1 MKRCLPEL
9 AAGRK
14 GLHMTIRTKIVATIG
29 PASNSPEMLQKLV
42 SAGMNVARL
51 NFSHGN
57 YETHSE
63 AIRHIRSISRV
74 LNRPVGI
81 LLDLQG
87 PKIRVGKL
95 ENGEPVRLKRNARF
109 SITSA
114 SMAGTAEMV
123 STTYQNLPS
132 DVQAGDTILLDDGLI
147 RLQVES
153 KTPETVNCKV
163 INGGMLKENKGINL
177 PGVKVSAP
185 SLTEKDVRD
194 VNFGIKNRVDFFA
207 LSFVRTADDLVT
219 IKSIMKKQGVA
230 IPVIA
235 KIEKPEAVANLDA
248 ILDIADGIMVARG
261 DLGVEM
267 QPELVPIIQK
277 QTIFATVRKNKPVIT
292 ATQMLESMTVNP
304 IPTRAEASDVANAIF
319 DGTDAVMLSGET
331 ASGRYPVRAV
341 RMMDKIAQA
350 AESSPFLKVNVL
362 HDSDPVDPVTHAVA
376 RNAVNILQEVD
387 ARCIIAFS
395 VSGST
400 SKQISK
406 QRPSK
411 PVYAFTSRMDT
422 YNRLSL
428 LWGITP
434 MFIADIENA
443 ARLVESSER
452 LLMGKNCVQQ
462 GDLVVLVIGMGLK
475 SGSTNI
481 IKLHRVGHKD

>member
-1 MKRCLPEL
+1 
-9 AAGRK
+9 
-14 GLHMTIRTKIVATIG
+14 MTIRTKIVATIG
-29 PASNSPEMLQKLV
+29 PASNSPEMLHKLV

-57 YETHSE
+57 YEAHSE

-95 ENGEPVRLKRNARF
+95 VNGEPVRLKRNARF
-109 SITSA
+109 SITS
-114 SMAGTAEMV
+114 SPVSGTAEMV
-123 STTYQNLPS
+123 STTYRNLPS
-132 DVQAGDTILLDDGLI
+132 DVHSGDTILLDDGLI

-153 KTPETVNCKV
+153 KTRDTVTCKV

-194 VNFGIKNRVDFFA
+194 VNFGIKNGVDFFA
-207 LSFVRTADDLVT
+207 LSFVRTADDLAT

-331 ASGRYPVRAV
+331 ASGRYPVKAV

-350 AESSPFLKVNVL
+350 AEGSPFLKVNVL

-452 LLMGKNCVQQ
+452 LLMGKNCVRQD
-462 GDLVVLVIGMGLK
+462 DLVVLVIGMGLK

-481 IKLHRVGHKD
+481 IKLHRVGHED

>member
-1 MKRCLPEL
+1 
-9 AAGRK
+9 
-14 GLHMTIRTKIVATIG
+14 MTIRTKIVATIG
-29 PASNSPEMLQKLV
+29 PASNSLEILKKLAA
-42 SAGMNVARL
+42 AGMNVARL
-51 NFSHGN
+51 NCSHGN
-57 YETHSE
+57 YETHSD
-63 AIRHIRSISRV
+63 AIRNIRSVSRT

-95 ENGEPVRLKRNARF
+95 ENGEPVRLTRGAGF
-109 SITSA
+109 AITTA
-114 SMAGTAEMV
+114 PIAGTAEMV

-132 DVQAGDTILLDDGLI
+132 DVQPGDSILLDDGLI
-147 RLQVES
+147 RLQVVS
-153 KTPETVNCKV
+153 KTDDTVECKV

-177 PGVKVSAP
+177 PGVRVSAP
-185 SLTEKDVRD
+185 SLTDKDIRD
-194 VNFGIKNRVDFFA
+194 VNFGIKNGVDYFA
-207 LSFVRTADDLVT
+207 LSFVRTAEDLVL
-219 IKSIMKKQGVA
+219 IRSIMKKQGIF

-235 KIEKPEAVANLDA
+235 KIEKPEAVENLEA
-248 ILDIADGIMVARG
+248 ILDVADGIMVARG

-277 QTIFATVRKNKPVIT
+277 KIISATVRKNKPVIT
-292 ATQMLESMTVNP
+292 ATQMLETMSVNP

-319 DGTDAVMLSGET
+319 DNTDAVMLSGET
-331 ASGRYPVRAV
+331 ATGKYPVKAV
-341 RMMDKIAQA
+341 QMMAKIAEQA
-350 AESSPFLKVNVL
+350 ENSPFLKVNL
-362 HDSDPVDPVTHAVA
+362 HYDSDPADPVTHAVA
-376 RNAVNILQEVD
+376 QSAVNILMEIN

-411 PVYAFTSRMDT
+411 PVYAFTSRMET

-434 MFIADIENA
+434 MFIANIENA
-443 ARLVESSER
+443 ARLVQSSES
-452 LLMGKNCVQQ
+452 LLIGKNCLKK

-475 SGSTNI
+475 VGSTNM
-481 IKLHRVGHKD
+481 IKLHRVGHED

>member
-1 MKRCLPEL
+1 
-9 AAGRK
+9 
-14 GLHMTIRTKIVATIG
+14 
-29 PASNSPEMLQKLV
+29 MLEKLV

-57 YETHSE
+57 LETHAE
-63 AIRHIRSISRV
+63 AIRNIRSIGRM

-95 ENGEPVRLKRNARF
+95 EDGEPVRLKRSADF
-109 SITSA
+109 AITTRA
-114 SMAGTAEMV
+114 ITGTVEMV
-123 STTYQNLPS
+123 STTYENLS
-132 DVQAGDTILLDDGLI
+132 ADVQPGDTVLLDDGLI
-147 RLQVES
+147 RLRVES
-153 KTPETVNCKV
+153 KNTDTVFCKV
-163 INGGMLKENKGINL
+163 RNGGYLKENKGINL
-177 PGVKVSAP
+177 PGVVVSAP
-185 SLTEKDVRD
+185 SLTPKDVRD
-194 VNFGIKNRVDFFA
+194 VNFGIKNGVDYFA
-207 LSFVRTADDLVT
+207 LSFVRTAGDLET
-219 IKSIMKKQGVA
+219 IKAIMKKQGVA

-235 KIEKPEAVANLDA
+235 KIEKPEAVDNLDD
-248 ILDIADGIMVARG
+248 ILGAADGIMVARG

-277 QTIFATVRKNKPVIT
+277 KIIAATIRKNKPVIT
-292 ATQMLESMTVNP
+292 ATQMLETMSVNP

-319 DGTDAVMLSGET
+319 DSTDAVMLSGET
-331 ASGRYPVRAV
+331 ASGKYPVKAV
-341 RMMDKIAQA
+341 QMMVKIAQQ
-350 AESSPFLKVNVL
+350 AENSPFLKVNL
-362 HDSDPVDPVTHAVA
+362 PHETDPVDPVTHAVA
-376 RNAVNILQEVD
+376 QSAVNILQEVN

-411 PVYAFTSRMDT
+411 PVYAFTSRMAT
-422 YNRLSL
+422 YHRLSL

-443 ARLVESSER
+443 ARLVEASES
-452 LLMGKNCVQQ
+452 LLIGKNAVQK

-481 IKLHRVGHKD
+481 IKLHRVGYDD

>member
-1 MKRCLPEL
+1 
-9 AAGRK
+9 
-14 GLHMTIRTKIVATIG
+14 MTIRTKIVATIG
-29 PASNSPEMLQKLV
+29 PASNSHEMLMKLAG
-42 SAGMNVARL
+42 AGMNVARL

-57 YETHSE
+57 YEAHSE
-63 AIRHIRSISRV
+63 AIRNIRSVSRV

-95 ENGEPVRLKRNARF
+95 ENGGPVRLKRNADF
-109 SITSA
+109 AITSI
-114 SMAGTAEMV
+114 SMAGTARMV
-123 STTYQNLPS
+123 SSTYQNLTS
-132 DVQAGDTILLDDGLI
+132 DVQPGDTILLDDGLI

-153 KTPETVNCKV
+153 KTGDTVNCKV

-185 SLTEKDVRD
+185 SLTEKDIRD
-194 VNFGIKNRVDFFA
+194 VNFGIKNGVDYFA
-207 LSFVRTADDLVT
+207 LSFVRRAEDLMA
-219 IKSIMKKQGVA
+219 IKAIMKKQGVA

-235 KIEKPEAVANLDA
+235 KIEKPEAVENLEA
-248 ILDIADGIMVARG
+248 ILDVADGIMVARG

-277 QTIFATVRKNKPVIT
+277 KIISATVRKNKPVIT
-292 ATQMLESMTVNP
+292 ATQMLESMTVHP

-331 ASGRYPVRAV
+331 ASGKYPVKAV
-341 RMMDKIAQA
+341 QMMVKIAQV
-350 AESSPFLKVNVL
+350 AEESPFLKVNVL

-376 RNAVNILQEVD
+376 RNAVNILQEVH

-434 MFIADIENA
+434 MFIADIDNA
-443 ARLVESSER
+443 ARLVVSSES
-452 LLMGKNCVQQ
+452 LLIGKKCVDKN
-462 GDLVVLVIGMGLK
+462 DLVVLVIGMGLK
-475 SGSTNI
+475 AGSTNI
-481 IKLHRVGHKD
+481 IKLHRVGHDD

>member
-1 MKRCLPEL
+1 
-9 AAGRK
+9 
-14 GLHMTIRTKIVATIG
+14 MTIRTKIVATIG
-29 PASNSPEMLQKLV
+29 PASNSHEMLMKLV
-42 SAGMNVARL
+42 GAGMNVARL

-63 AIRHIRSISRV
+63 AIRNIRSVSRV

-95 ENGEPVRLKRNARF
+95 ENGGPVRLKRNADF
-109 SITSA
+109 AITST
-114 SMAGTAEMV
+114 SMAGTARMV
-123 STTYQNLPS
+123 SSTYQNLTS
-132 DVQAGDTILLDDGLI
+132 DVQPGDTILLDDGLI

-153 KTPETVNCKV
+153 KTGDTVTCKV

-185 SLTEKDVRD
+185 SLTEKDIRD
-194 VNFGIKNRVDFFA
+194 VNFGIKNGVDYFA
-207 LSFVRTADDLVT
+207 LSFVRRAEDLMA
-219 IKSIMKKQGVA
+219 IKAIMKKQGVA

-235 KIEKPEAVANLDA
+235 KIEKPEAVENLEA
-248 ILDIADGIMVARG
+248 ILDVADGIMVARG

-277 QTIFATVRKNKPVIT
+277 KIISATVRKNKPVIT
-292 ATQMLESMTVNP
+292 ATQMLESMTVHP

-331 ASGRYPVRAV
+331 ASGKYPVKAV
-341 RMMDKIAQA
+341 QMMVKIAQV
-350 AESSPFLKVNVL
+350 AEDSPFLKVNVL
-362 HDSDPVDPVTHAVA
+362 HESDPVDPVTHAVA
-376 RNAVNILQEVD
+376 RNAVNILQEVH

-434 MFIADIENA
+434 MFIADIDNA
-443 ARLVESSER
+443 ARLVASSES
-452 LLMGKNCVQQ
+452 LLIGKNCVKKD
-462 GDLVVLVIGMGLK
+462 DLVVLVIGMGLK
-475 SGSTNI
+475 AGSTNI
-481 IKLHRVGHKD
+481 IKLHRVGHDD

>member
-1 MKRCLPEL
+1 MNN
-9 AAGRK
+9 
-14 GLHMTIRTKIVATIG
+14 RTKIVATIG
-29 PASNSPEMLQKLV
+29 PASNGSAVLKKLV
-42 SAGMNVARL
+42 EAGMNVARL

-57 YETHSE
+57 YETHSD
-63 AIRHIRSISRV
+63 AIRSIRSVARM

-95 ENGEPVRLKRNARF
+95 EKGQPVMLERGAPF
-109 SITSA
+109 AITSKTIG
-114 SMAGTAEMV
+114 GTARMV
-123 STTYQNLPS
+123 STTYRHLAS
-132 DVQAGDTILLDDGLI
+132 DVEPKDTILLDDGLI

-153 KTPETVNCKV
+153 KTSDTVHCKV
-163 INGGMLKENKGINL
+163 INSGMLKENKGINL

-185 SLTEKDVRD
+185 SLTDKDIRD
-194 VNFGIKNRVDFFA
+194 VNFGIKNGVDYFA
-207 LSFVRTADDLVT
+207 LSFVRTAKDLEK
-219 IKSIMKKQGVA
+219 IKSIMKKQGAA

-235 KIEKPEAVANLDA
+235 KIEKPEAVENLEA
-248 ILDIADGIMVARG
+248 ILDVADGIMVARG

-267 QPELVPIIQK
+267 EPELVPIIQK
-277 QTIFATVRKNKPVIT
+277 KIILATIRKNKPVIT
-292 ATQMLESMTVNP
+292 ATQMLETMSVNP

-331 ASGRYPVRAV
+331 ASGRYPIKAV
-341 RMMDKIAQA
+341 QMMAKIAEQA
-350 AESSPFLKVNVL
+350 ENSPFLKVNL
-362 HDSDPVDPVTHAVA
+362 FYEIDSKEPVTHAVA
-376 RNAVNILQEVD
+376 QSAVNILQTVH

-434 MFIADIENA
+434 MYIPDIEDT
-443 ARLVESSER
+443 ARLVKASES
-452 LLMGKNCVQQ
+452 LLIGKGCIQM
-462 GDLVVLVIGMGLK
+462 GDLVILVIGMGLK
-475 SGSTNI
+475 TGSTNI
-481 IKLHRVGHKD
+481 IKLHRVGYED

>member
-1 MKRCLPEL
+1 
-9 AAGRK
+9 
-14 GLHMTIRTKIVATIG
+14 MTIRTKIVATIG
-29 PASNSPEMLQKLV
+29 PASNSHEMLMKLAG
-42 SAGMNVARL
+42 AGMNVARL

-57 YETHSE
+57 YEAHSE
-63 AIRHIRSISRV
+63 AIRNIRSVSRV

-95 ENGEPVRLKRNARF
+95 ENGGPVRLKRNADF
-109 SITSA
+109 AITSI
-114 SMAGTAEMV
+114 SMAGTARMV
-123 STTYQNLPS
+123 SSTYQNLTS
-132 DVQAGDTILLDDGLI
+132 DVQPGDTILLDDGLI

-153 KTPETVNCKV
+153 KTGDTVNCKV

-185 SLTEKDVRD
+185 SLTEKDIRD
-194 VNFGIKNRVDFFA
+194 VNFGIKNGVDYFA
-207 LSFVRTADDLVT
+207 LSFVRRAEDLMA
-219 IKSIMKKQGVA
+219 IKAIMKKQGVA

-235 KIEKPEAVANLDA
+235 KIEKPEAVENLEA
-248 ILDIADGIMVARG
+248 ILDVADGIMVARG

-277 QTIFATVRKNKPVIT
+277 KIISATVRKNKPVIT
-292 ATQMLESMTVNP
+292 ATQMLESMTVHP

-331 ASGRYPVRAV
+331 ASGKYPVKAV
-341 RMMDKIAQA
+341 QMMVKIAQV
-350 AESSPFLKVNVL
+350 AEDSPFLKVNVL

-376 RNAVNILQEVD
+376 RNAVNILQEVH

-434 MFIADIENA
+434 MFIADIDNA
-443 ARLVESSER
+443 ARLVVSSES
-452 LLMGKNCVQQ
+452 LLIGKKCVDKN
-462 GDLVVLVIGMGLK
+462 DLVVLVIGMGLK
-475 SGSTNI
+475 AGSTNI
-481 IKLHRVGHKD
+481 IKLHRVGHDD

>member
-1 MKRCLPEL
+1 
-9 AAGRK
+9 
-14 GLHMTIRTKIVATIG
+14 MTIRTKIVATIG
-29 PASNSPEMLQKLV
+29 PASNSPDMLKKLV
-42 SAGMNVARL
+42 AAGTNVARL

-63 AIRHIRSISRV
+63 AIRNIRSVART
-74 LNRPVGI
+74 LNRSVGI

-95 ENGEPVRLKRNARF
+95 ENGKPVRLKRGAAF

-114 SMAGTAEMV
+114 PVAGTAQMV
-123 STTYQNLPS
+123 STTYQNLHL

-153 KTPETVNCKV
+153 KTRDTVDCKV
-163 INGGMLKENKGINL
+163 IHGGMLNSNKGINL

-185 SLTEKDVRD
+185 SLTEKDIRD
-194 VNFGIKNRVDFFA
+194 VNFGIKNGVDFFA
-207 LSFVRTADDLVT
+207 LSFVRRAEDLET
-219 IKSIMKKQGVA
+219 IKSIMKRQGVR

-235 KIEKPEAVANLDA
+235 KIEKPEAVENLEA
-248 ILDIADGIMVARG
+248 IMEVADGIMVARG

-277 QTIFATVRKNKPVIT
+277 KIISAAVRNNKPVIT
-292 ATQMLESMTVNP
+292 ATQMLETMSVNP

-331 ASGRYPVRAV
+331 ASGKYPVKAV
-341 RMMDKIAQA
+341 QMMVKIAEQS
-350 AESSPFLKVNVL
+350 ESSPFLKVNQ
-362 HDSDPVDPVTHAVA
+362 HYDSDTADPVTHAVA
-376 RNAVNILQEVD
+376 QSAVNILQEVN

-422 YNRLSL
+422 YHRLSL

-434 MFIADIENA
+434 MFIADIDNA
-443 ARLVESSER
+443 DRLVKSSES
-452 LLMGKNCVQQ
+452 LLIGKNSVEK

-475 SGSTNI
+475 AGSTNI
-481 IKLHRVGHKD
+481 IKLHRVGYDD

>member
-1 MKRCLPEL
+1 
-9 AAGRK
+9 
-14 GLHMTIRTKIVATIG
+14 MTIRTKIVATIG
-29 PASNSPEMLQKLV
+29 PASNSPEMLKKLV
-42 SAGMNVARL
+42 AAGINVARL

-57 YETHSE
+57 YESHSE
-63 AIRHIRSISRV
+63 AIRNIRSIGRT

-95 ENGEPVRLKRNARF
+95 ENGEPVRLKRSAPF
-109 SITSA
+109 AITSTP
-114 SMAGTAEMV
+114 MAGTAEMV
-123 STTYQNLPS
+123 STTYQNLHS
-132 DVQAGDTILLDDGLI
+132 DVQPGDIILLDDGLI

-153 KTPETVNCKV
+153 KTRDTVNCKV
-163 INGGMLKENKGINL
+163 VNGGMLKENKGINL
-177 PGVKVSAP
+177 PGVAVSAP
-185 SLTEKDVRD
+185 SLTNKDIRD
-194 VNFGIKNRVDFFA
+194 VNFGIKNGVDYFA
-207 LSFVRTADDLVT
+207 LSFVRTAEDLGT

-235 KIEKPEAVANLDA
+235 KIEKPEAVENLEA
-248 ILDIADGIMVARG
+248 ILDVADGIMVARG

-267 QPELVPIIQK
+267 RPELVPIIQK
-277 QTIFATVRKNKPVIT
+277 NIISATVRKNKPVIT
-292 ATQMLESMTVNP
+292 ATQMLETMSVNP

-331 ASGRYPVRAV
+331 ASGKYPVKAV
-341 RMMDKIAQA
+341 RMMVKIAEQS
-350 AESSPFLKVNVL
+350 ENSPFLKVNRQY
-362 HDSDPVDPVTHAVA
+362 DSDPSDPVTHAVA
-376 RNAVNILQEVD
+376 QSAVNILQEVN

-395 VSGST
+395 ISGST

-422 YNRLSL
+422 YHRLSL

-434 MFIADIENA
+434 MFVAEIENA
-443 ARLVESSER
+443 ARLVKASER
-452 LLMGKNCVQQ
+452 LLIGKECVEK

-475 SGSTNI
+475 AGSTNI
-481 IKLHRVGHKD
+481 IKLHRVGHED

>member
-1 MKRCLPEL
+1 
-9 AAGRK
+9 
-14 GLHMTIRTKIVATIG
+14 MTIRTKIVATIG
-29 PASNSPEMLQKLV
+29 PASNSRDMIGKLV
-42 SAGMNVARL
+42 AAGTNVARL

-57 YETHSE
+57 YESHAE
-63 AIRHIRSISRV
+63 AIRNIRSIART
-74 LNRPVGI
+74 LNRSVGI

-95 ENGEPVRLKRNARF
+95 EDGQPVRLKRGA
-109 SITSA
+109 SLAITTKIIT
-114 SMAGTAEMV
+114 GTEQTV
-123 STTYQNLPS
+123 STTYENLPA
-132 DVQAGDTILLDDGLI
+132 DVQPGDTVLLDDGLI
-147 RLQVES
+147 RLRVES
-153 KTPETVNCKV
+153 KNQDTVFCKV
-163 INGGMLKENKGINL
+163 RNGGYLKENKGINL
-177 PGVKVSAP
+177 PGVRVSAP
-185 SLTEKDVRD
+185 SLTAKDIRD
-194 VNFGIKNRVDFFA
+194 VNFGIKNGVDYFA
-207 LSFVRTADDLVT
+207 LSFVRAAQDLDA
-219 IKSIMKKQGVA
+219 IKAIMKKQGVA

-235 KIEKPEAVANLDA
+235 KIEKPEAVDNLEA
-248 ILDIADGIMVARG
+248 ILDVADGIMVARG

-277 QTIFATVRKNKPVIT
+277 KIISATMRKNKPVIT
-292 ATQMLESMTVNP
+292 ATQMLETMSVNP

-331 ASGRYPVRAV
+331 ASGKYPLKAV
-341 RMMDKIAQA
+341 QMMVKIAEQS
-350 AESSPFLKVNVL
+350 ENSPFLKVNL
-362 HDSDPVDPVTHAVA
+362 QHDSDPGDPVTHAVA
-376 RNAVNILQEVD
+376 QSAVNILQEVD

-411 PVYAFTSRMDT
+411 PVYAFTSRMAT
-422 YNRLSL
+422 YHRLSL

-443 ARLVESSER
+443 ARLVEASES
-452 LLMGKNCVQQ
+452 LLIGKDCLQK

-481 IKLHRVGHKD
+481 IKLHRVGYND

>member
-1 MKRCLPEL
+1 
-9 AAGRK
+9 
-14 GLHMTIRTKIVATIG
+14 MTIRTKIVATIG
-29 PASNSPEMLQKLV
+29 PASNSHEMLMKLAG
-42 SAGMNVARL
+42 AGMNVARL

-63 AIRHIRSISRV
+63 AIRNIRSVSRV

-95 ENGEPVRLKRNARF
+95 ENGGPVRLKRNAAF
-109 SITSA
+109 AITST
-114 SMAGTAEMV
+114 SMAGTSRMV

-132 DVQAGDTILLDDGLI
+132 DVQPGDTILLDDGLI

-153 KTPETVNCKV
+153 KTGDSVTCKV

-185 SLTEKDVRD
+185 SLTEKDIRD
-194 VNFGIKNRVDFFA
+194 VNFGIKNGVDYFA
-207 LSFVRTADDLVT
+207 LSFVRRAEDLMA
-219 IKSIMKKQGVA
+219 IKAIMKKQGVA

-235 KIEKPEAVANLDA
+235 KIEKPEAVENLEA
-248 ILDIADGIMVARG
+248 ILDVADGIMVARG

-277 QTIFATVRKNKPVIT
+277 KIIFATVRKNKPVIT
-292 ATQMLESMTVNP
+292 ATQMLESMTVHP

-331 ASGRYPVRAV
+331 ASGKYPVKAV
-341 RMMDKIAQA
+341 QMMVKIAQV
-350 AESSPFLKVNVL
+350 AEDSPFLKVNVL
-362 HDSDPVDPVTHAVA
+362 HDSDPVDPLTHAVA
-376 RNAVNILQEVD
+376 RNAVNILQEVN

-434 MFIADIENA
+434 MFIADIDNA
-443 ARLVESSER
+443 ARLVVSSES
-452 LLMGKNCVQQ
+452 LLIGKKCVEKD
-462 GDLVVLVIGMGLK
+462 DLVVLVIGMGLT

-481 IKLHRVGHKD
+481 IKLHRVGHDD

>member
-1 MKRCLPEL
+1 
-9 AAGRK
+9 
-14 GLHMTIRTKIVATIG
+14 MTIRTKIVATIG
-29 PASNSPEMLQKLV
+29 PASNSREMLEKLV
-42 SAGMNVARL
+42 AAGMNVARL

-63 AIRHIRSISRV
+63 AIRNIRSIARM
-74 LNRPVGI
+74 LNRPVAI

-95 ENGEPVRLKRNARF
+95 KDGAPVRLKRNADF
-109 SITSA
+109 AISTQ
-114 SMAGTAEMV
+114 SMPGTDQMV
-123 STTYQNLPS
+123 STTYANLPA
-132 DVQAGDTILLDDGLI
+132 DVQPGDNILLDDGLI
-147 RLQVES
+147 RLKVES
-153 KTPETVNCKV
+153 KDRETVFCKV
-163 INGGMLKENKGINL
+163 VNGGILKENKGINL

-185 SLTEKDVRD
+185 SLTAKDIRD
-194 VNFGIKNRVDFFA
+194 VNFGIQNGVDYFA
-207 LSFVRTADDLVT
+207 LSFVRTAEDLEAIDAT
-219 IKSIMKKQGVA
+219 MKRQGVA

-235 KIEKPEAVANLDA
+235 KIEKPEAVDNLEA
-248 ILDIADGIMVARG
+248 ILGAAGGIMVARG

-277 QTIFATVRKNKPVIT
+277 KIISAAIRSNKPVIT
-292 ATQMLESMTVNP
+292 ATQMLETMSVNP

-331 ASGRYPVRAV
+331 ASGKYPVKAIQ
-341 RMMDKIAQA
+341 MMAKIAEQA
-350 AESSPFLKVNVL
+350 EASPFLKVNL
-362 HDSDPVDPVTHAVA
+362 HYETDQADPVTHAVA
-376 RNAVNILQEVD
+376 QSAVNILHEVN

-411 PVYAFTSRMDT
+411 PVYAFTSRMST

-443 ARLVESSER
+443 ARLVEASES
-452 LLMGKNCVQQ
+452 LLIGKGCARK

-481 IKLHRVGHKD
+481 IKLHRVGHQD